1 MALWPSPDYG
11 PFVIS
16 RLASLAALLSVVA
29 APVVAES
36 RLVCRYTGEVI
47 VGCPEEQVPEQPTM
61 RDVGCCDRRVTARMG
76 AASNVESQRIAAPLS
91 VVIGVSGPQAGV
103 VGQSAQATVWNVAAP
118 SIGPPIFI
126 TTRAILI

>member
-1 MALWPSPDYG
+1 MAPCGSPDYG
-11 PFVIS
+11 PLMLR
-16 RLASLAALLSVVA
+16 RLASLVALLSIVA

-47 VGCPEEQVPEQPTM
+47 VGCPEELVPEQPTV

-76 AASNVESQRIAAPLS
+76 AASKVESQRIAAPLS
-91 VVIGVSGPQAGV
+91 IVIAVGVPQLV
-103 VGQSAQATVWNVAAP
+103 VGQAARATAWNTAAR

-126 TTRAILI
+126 TTRALLI

>member
-1 MALWPSPDYG
+1 MALRPSPDYG
-11 PFVIS
+11 PFVTR

-29 APVVAES
+29 APVASES

-47 VGCPEEQVPEQPTM
+47 VGCPEEQIPDQPVV
-61 RDVGCCDRRVTARMG
+61 REVGCCDRRVTARMD

-91 VVIGVSGPQAGV
+91 VVIAVSLPQLV
-103 VGQSAQATVWNVAAP
+103 PGQAAEAPAWNVAAP

-126 TTRAILI
+126 TTRALLI